1 MGLTYHCML
10 HTLPLQLQG
19 PELVNGI
26 CLPMRYPHAARFL
39 ADSIETQII

>member
-19 PELVNGI
+19 PELREWY
-26 CLPMRYPHAARFL
+26 LL
-39 ADSIETQII
+39 AN